1 VGIPDGSQH
10 DNRPGR
16 IDVFHRDGLV
26 FDVTDEGPLDGDVVV
41 LLHGFPTDRTCWGRV
56 TAALNTAGLRTLAPD
71 QRGYSPSARP
81 AGRAAYRLE
90 ELVADVVALID
101 ATGRK
106 RVHLVGHDWGGSLA
120 WLVAGNHP
128 DRVATLTA
136 VSTPHPGALARAWR
150 SGTDQRRRSWYIA
163 AFQVPHLPERA
174 LAARFHAV
182 LARTGLPREDIARYA
197 ARLAHRDA
205 LAGPVDWYRAVRSS
219 RVRAH
224 RVRVPAALVWGSS
237 DPFLGRQAAE
247 LTREHVTGDYV
258 FVELDAGHWLPETR
272 ADDVARVILQ
282 RAGQD
287 RHESEDAGKTRG
299 PG

>member
-1 VGIPDGSQH
+1 MGIPDGSQH

-106 RVHLVGHDWGGSLA
+106 QVHLVGHDWGGSLA

-163 AFQVPHLPERA
+163 AFQVPHQQR
-174 LAARFHAV
+174 
-182 LARTGLPREDIARYA
+182 GLTVTTP
-197 ARLAHRDA
+197 
-205 LAGPVDWYRAVRSS
+205 GFVR
-219 RVRAH
+219 RAH
-224 RVRVPAALVWGSS
+224 A
-237 DPFLGRQAAE
+237 
-247 LTREHVTGDYV
+247 
-258 FVELDAGHWLPETR
+258 AGHQVHVWTI
-272 ADDVARVILQ
+272 DDPAEMTTLLDRGVDGIFTDRTDLLKDVLQ
-282 RAGQD
+282 GRGQWW
-287 RHESEDAGKTRG
+287 SAQGGTSA
-299 PG
+299 